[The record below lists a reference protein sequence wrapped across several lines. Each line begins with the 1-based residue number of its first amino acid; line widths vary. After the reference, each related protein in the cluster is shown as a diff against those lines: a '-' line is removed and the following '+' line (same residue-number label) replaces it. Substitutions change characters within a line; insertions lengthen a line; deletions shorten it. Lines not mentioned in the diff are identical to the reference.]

1 MMPIR
6 VAHLVS
12 HPIHYF
18 APLYRELAQRDDI
31 DLTVY
36 FYSKGPAGEFEDAE
50 FGRSIAWDTPLLE
63 GYASQFCHS
72 AAKTAAGPVSLR
84 PRGDVATT
92 VAAGDYDVVW
102 AHGYAH
108 ATTWLSLARAKAGG
122 ARLLI
127 RDEQTLLHP
136 RAKIRSFTKAIALRG
151 LFARASGL
159 YIGEENKR
167 FFQHYGMPDAR
178 LYPARYCVDN
188 AFFRAQAATLAPQR
202 AAIRAAFGIDD
213 DAPVVLFAGKLVD
226 KKQPLKVIEA
236 FAHTRAIAIARGEAP
251 PWLLMAGDGPLR
263 SQCEAFAARLGIT
276 DRVRITGFLNQS
288 EIPRAYTAADIFV
301 LASKLHETWGL
312 VVNEAMNFR
321 LPVVVSDRVGC
332 GADLVLPGENG
343 RIVPHDDTAKLAD
356 AILRL
361 ALNADMRRTFGERSA
376 EIVRDYSI
384 ESAADGIVAACTAS
398 EARRGAWKRG
408 RAAA

>member
-18 APLYRELAQRDDI
+18 APLYRELAQRDEI

-36 FYSKGPAGEFEDAE
+36 FYAKGPAGEFADPE
-50 FGRSIAWDTPLLE
+50 FGRSIAWDTPLLD
-63 GYASQFCHS
+63 GYTSRFCES
-72 AAKTAAGPVSLR
+72 AERTAAAPASIR
-84 PRGDVATT
+84 PRADVASA
-92 VAAGDYDVVW
+92 VANGNYDVVW

-108 ATTWLSLARAKAGG
+108 ATTWLSLARAGRTG
-122 ARLLI
+122 ARVLI

-136 RAKIRSFTKAIALRG
+136 RTKIRSIAKTIALRA

-159 YIGEENKR
+159 YIGEENRR
-167 FFQHYGMPDAR
+167 FFQHYGMPDDR

-188 AFFRAQAATLAPQR
+188 DAFRAQAAALAPER
-202 AAIRAAFGIDD
+202 ASIRAGFGISD
-213 DAPVVLFAGKLVD
+213 DAPVVLFAGKLIE

-236 FAHTRAIAIARGEAP
+236 FAHAAAVARARGVAE

-263 SQCEAFAARLGIT
+263 AECEAFAARLGIA
-276 DRVRITGFLNQS
+276 DRVRMTGFLNQS
-288 EIPRAYTAADIFV
+288 EMPRAYAAADIFV

-312 VVNEAMNFR
+312 VVNEAMNFG
-321 LPVVVSDRVGC
+321 LPIIVSDRVGC
-332 GADLVLPGENG
+332 AADLVRSGENG

-356 AILRL
+356 AMLRL
-361 ALNADMRRTFGERSA
+361 ALQPETRRAFGERSA
-376 EIVRDYSI
+376 DIVRDYSI
-384 ESAADGIVAACTAS
+384 EAAADGIVTACRAT